1 MTSPEP
7 NPERAPAVVTVFGI
21 LILLYSVMGLCCS
34 PLAVVMF
41 QVPELAKD
49 FPDNYD
55 FFIYGSLLIYLPLL
69 IYGFASSIGLLTR
82 KHWAR
87 HHAVLWAGMNA
98 VYFVIFIILDLAI
111 FGIAWK
117 LNQEG
122 GVVGIVFE
130 WLTYLPFFALYGL
143 TIYFMTRPPVKEF
156 FGR

>member
-1 MTSPEP
+1 MTSSEP
-7 NPERAPAVVTVFGI
+7 NPERAPAVVTVFSI
-21 LILLYSVMGLCCS
+21 LILLHSVMGLCCS
-34 PLAVVMF
+34 PLMVIMF

-49 FPDNYD
+49 FPDHYD
-55 FFIYGSLLIYLPLL
+55 FFMYGTVLIGLPLV
-69 IYGFASSIGLLTR
+69 IYGFALSIGLLTR

-87 HHAVLWAGMNA
+87 RYTVLWAGMNA
-98 VYFVIFIILDLAI
+98 AYLVIFIILDLAI

-130 WLTYLPFFALYGL
+130 WLTHLLFFAFYGL
-143 TIYFMTRPPVKEF
+143 TIFFMSRPPVKEF